1 MHLRLS
7 GFFWLLPTGTCAEV
21 SESSENRA
29 DGLPVILDDL
39 LAVFLH
45 GGMEKRSGWDHN
57 HRSIGM
63 LNGGSVFHYRPDID
77 HVITVL
83 VDGAS
88 QESDKGM
95 VGHDF
100 LGDGIDQESG
110 IDQGLAGALAFDSV
124 FGEFGEWFSAGSL
137 TADAA
142 LDLSNKQ
149 DGVLDGRLT
158 KRQGQSGTGGIGQFR
173 PGLVPVSESLNS
185 HGDEPI

>member
-1 MHLRLS
+1 MS
-7 GFFWLLPTGTCAEV
+7 G
-21 SESSENRA
+21 SSENRV

-45 GGMEKRSGWDHN
+45 GGMKERSGWDHN

-63 LNGGSVFHYRPDID
+63 LDSGSVFHHRPDID

-83 VDGAS
+83 IDSAS
-88 QESDKGM
+88 QESDKGTI
-95 VGHDF
+95 GHDF
-100 LGDGIDQESG
+100 LGDGVDQESG
-110 IDQGLAGALAFDSV
+110 IDQGLTGALAFDSA

-137 TADAA
+137 ATDAA
-142 LDLSNKQ
+142 FDLPNKQ

-158 KRQGQSGTGGIGQFR
+158 KRQGQSGTWGIGQFR
-173 PGLVPVSESLNS
+173 PSLVPVSESLNS